1 MNPRPFHPHSRARA
15 RGRACRRASPFPSS
29 PAVIGVSLPPASS
42 ARLVLSS
49 LATHRVPASP
59 RGSILDSSPP
69 PSHPPLAGERGWA
82 IARSSSVSLCVAPLA
97 PRNRPSP
104 RRNHGSRGVHSPPFS
119 RRDKQF
125 DALLV
130 NKVTITRSRRRSP
143 FFSGTGGRAHT
154 LLGAPILKFYS
165 FATRKRATLGC
176 PSSFGI
182 CISVLPR
189 STFIPPRLVFLLA
202 RSLPLLLPLSALVS
216 LASRSQPPGRFS
228 FYLRVMHFFVGD
240 VCTAEGRGR
249 WKCRNERTPC

>member
-29 PAVIGVSLPPASS
+29 PAIIGVSLPPASS

-69 PSHPPLAGERGWA
+69 PPSHLPLAGERGWT

-97 PRNRPSP
+97 LRNRPSL
-104 RRNHGSRGVHSPPFS
+104 RRNHGSRGVHSPSFS

-143 FFSGTGGRAHT
+143 FFPVLEGARVRAHT

-189 STFIPPRLVFLLA
+189 STFIPPRLAPSF
-202 RSLPLLLPLSALVS
+202 SLVLYLSFPLSLLSFPSRHALN
-216 LASRSQPPGRFS
+216 LQAASPF
-228 FYLRVMHFFVGD
+228 
-240 VCTAEGRGR
+240 T
-249 WKCRNERTPC
+249 